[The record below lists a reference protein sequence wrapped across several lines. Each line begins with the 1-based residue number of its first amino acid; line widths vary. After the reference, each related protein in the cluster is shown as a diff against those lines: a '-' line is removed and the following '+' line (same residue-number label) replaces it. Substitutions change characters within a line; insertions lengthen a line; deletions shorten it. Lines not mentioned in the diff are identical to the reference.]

1 MHVLSE
7 VRFKVERRRVFL
19 QVANYKG
26 SRNVARIIAV
36 ETSKGQRRA
45 TLYGVQVKPIVVPT
59 PRRTDLVFFLKND
72 EVDPSLLQ
80 ARADGKP

>member
-7 VRFKVERRRVFL
+7 VRLKVERGRVFL

-26 SRNVARIIAV
+26 FRNVARIIAV

-45 TLYGVQVKPIVVPT
+45 TLYGVQVQPFVVAT
-59 PRRTDLVFFLKND
+59 PRRTDLVIFLKND
-72 EVDPSLLQ
+72 EVNPSFLQ
-80 ARADGKP
+80 TSADGEP